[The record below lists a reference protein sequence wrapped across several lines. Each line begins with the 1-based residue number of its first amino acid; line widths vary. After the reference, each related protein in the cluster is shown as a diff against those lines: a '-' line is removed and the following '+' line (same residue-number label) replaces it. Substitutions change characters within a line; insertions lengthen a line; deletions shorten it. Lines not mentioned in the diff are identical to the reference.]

1 MTSRPIEL
9 SRGVNFAVRLFPV
22 YLLLFLLI
30 AASLSPGAASPK
42 GLLTPTLIELSC
54 GGDLRPVLFL
64 FLLVDSHV
72 GVLVFLG
79 VRPLVGMV
87 LFLGECV
94 DVDIWMGC
102 DGVGIFVVPC
112 VGVDVSVDLDVWIKC
127 GMEVDWQM
135 CAVVSF
141 FRYTMKSVHC

>member
-1 MTSRPIEL
+1 M
-9 SRGVNFAVRLFPV
+9 
-22 YLLLFLLI
+22 
-30 AASLSPGAASPK
+30 SPGAASPE
-42 GLLTPTLIELSC
+42 GSLTPSLIELSR
-54 GGDLRPVLFL
+54 GGDLRPVLYL

-79 VRPLVGMV
+79 VRPLGGMV

-102 DGVGIFVVPC
+102 DGVIVFVVPC
-112 VGVDVSVDLDVWIKC
+112 VGVDVSVNLDVQVKC
-127 GMEVDWQM
+127 GMEVNWQM

-141 FRYTMKSVHC
+141 FRYTMESVHR